1 MKRIFAAIKVEPNE
15 NLLRVYDELKDDLR
29 YEKIKWVEPQN
40 IHITLKFFGETSDEK
55 IDDIC
60 EVFDVIAQRHP
71 AFTLQMQNV
80 GIFGSSYNPRVVWF
94 GMKESSEI
102 EKLANDVL
110 KSVEEVGFPRDRQN
124 FRPHLTVGRIKVIQD
139 KRYFQQVI
147 NKFKNTFLQTIP
159 VNSFLLIESKLR
171 PQGSVY
177 NIVEVF
183 PLCDF
188 NNK

>member
-1 MKRIFAAIKVEPNE
+1 MKRIFAAIKVEPDE
-15 NLLRVYDELKDDLR
+15 NLLRIYDELKNDLR

-60 EVFDVIAQRHP
+60 EVFDLIAQRHP
-71 AFTLQMQNV
+71 TFTLQMQNV

-94 GMKESSEI
+94 GMKESREI

-110 KSVEEVGFPRDRQN
+110 KSVEKIGFARDRQN
-124 FRPHLTVGRIKVIQD
+124 FRPHLTVGRIKFIRD
-139 KRYFQQVI
+139 KQYFQQAI

-159 VNSFLLIESKLR
+159 VNSFSLIESNLK
-171 PQGSVY
+171 PQGPVY

-183 PLCDF
+183 PLR
-188 NNK
+188 